1 MLIPFLAAWSKGSC
15 YYTAIIKEKRYL
27 VIKKLGTFTCSN
39 GYSMPIQ
46 AVIFDLDGT
55 LLDTLE
61 DIADSANSILA
72 KRNFPLHDLDAYR
85 QFVGNG
91 VGMLIER
98 ALPQGKRTT
107 ATINECVQA
116 FRDEYAVNWNNKTKP
131 YSGVFELLD
140 ALSDRHLKLAVLS
153 NKPDDFTK
161 RCVSQYLSQWP
172 FEIVKGLNSSTPP
185 KPDPTGAQQIADHLK
200 IQPSDILFLGDSGV
214 DMKTAIAAG
223 MFPVGALW
231 GFKPRAEL
239 EHNEVQSLIEHPL
252 ALLTLL
258 T

>member
-1 MLIPFLAAWSKGSC
+1 
-15 YYTAIIKEKRYL
+15 
-27 VIKKLGTFTCSN
+27 
-39 GYSMPIQ
+39 MPVK
-46 AVIFDLDGT
+46 AVLFDLDGT

-72 KRNFPLHDLDAYR
+72 DRNYPTHNLDDYR
-85 QFVGNG
+85 RFVGDG
-91 VGMLIER
+91 LGMLITR
-98 ALPQGKRTT
+98 ALPRGKQTT
-107 ATINECVQA
+107 SIIQECIQA
-116 FRDEYAVNWNNKTKP
+116 FRDAYAVNWNNKTKP
-131 YSGVFELLD
+131 YSGVVEMLD
-140 ALSDRHLKLAVLS
+140 ALRARHLKLAVLS

-161 RCVSQYLSQWP
+161 RCVNEYLSQWP
-172 FEIVKGLNSSTPP
+172 FKIVKGLNSSTPP

-239 EHNEVQSLIEHPL
+239 EHNEVQALIEHPL